1 MDPTTL
7 EQLILLAEKD
17 LSKFSARYSDF
28 PQNDEH
34 IEKSQNIICGAKKLL
49 EYLKSLDKDIGAD

>member
-1 MDPTTL
+1 MDLTTL

-17 LSKFSARYSDF
+17 LSKFAARYSGY

-49 EYLKSLDKDIGAD
+49 EQLRVEPTD

>member
-1 MDPTTL
+1 METSTL

-17 LSKFSARYSDF
+17 LSKFAARYSGY

-49 EYLKSLDKDIGAD
+49 EQLRVKPTN